1 MTKKIVAHQQYV
13 RIDLD
18 TICKNWTFTG
28 LWDLTRCIEG
38 QLNVIITKLFQI
50 WKIVENRDGAR
61 WVLTFKKEKKREKAY
76 LYRKYIFTAYL
87 HVCIYWKNLEDYSS
101 SSLTSVPGKIM
112 EPTLMED
119 ISTCTKDKEAG
130 KTVHLPRVNYAW
142 LIRLPS
148 AI

>member
-61 WVLTFKKEKKREKAY
+61 
-76 LYRKYIFTAYL
+76 
-87 HVCIYWKNLEDYSS
+87 
-101 SSLTSVPGKIM
+101 
-112 EPTLMED
+112 
-119 ISTCTKDKEAG
+119 
-130 KTVHLPRVNYAW
+130 
-142 LIRLPS
+142 
-148 AI
+148 

>member
-38 QLNVIITKLFQI
+38 QLNIIITKLFQI

-61 WVLTFKKEKKREKAY
+61 WVLTFKKEKKEKRHTFTGNTY
-76 LYRKYIFTAYL
+76 LQ
-87 HVCIYWKNLEDYSS
+87 HIYMYVS
-101 SSLTSVPGKIM
+101 TGKIWK
-112 EPTLMED
+112 TIVQVASLQFL
-119 ISTCTKDKEAG
+119 G
-130 KTVHLPRVNYAW
+130 KLWSQLWWKIFPHAQKTR
-142 LIRLPS
+142 RLGKLY
-148 AI
+148 IYQG